1 MEKDA
6 LTKEKRRQS
15 LVVKEEVDKMIQ
27 DSQVFHSEQRLD
39 QYGLFRA
46 NTKRRLSNYRMKSK
60 ERLRRQSRS
69 TIRYRKT
76 EKERLE

>member
-39 QYGLFRA
+39 
-46 NTKRRLSNYRMKSK
+46 
-60 ERLRRQSRS
+60 
-69 TIRYRKT
+69 
-76 EKERLE
+76 